1 MADGPARRQDHD
13 PDRLAAWSA
22 IGGLV
27 ATMMVV
33 ALSGR
38 FALGQRA
45 SGDTTLGALG
55 SAVAFAAPFVAALV
69 SFFVR
74 DRDVR
79 RAVWAACGLVALILG
94 GLTIFGGV
102 GWLFGAAGVGLL
114 SAWWKTR
121 NPDGDLASVRGVVV
135 TVWMLFWFVGALA
148 GSWLRETPV
157 CWDASD
163 NGSGR
168 SAKNMTTICSSDVT
182 DNVEG
187 TLALA
192 GVAIGFSGVVFARG
206 VSSGDGKRRFA
217 PLDS

>member
-1 MADGPARRQDHD
+1 
-13 PDRLAAWSA
+13 
-22 IGGLV
+22 
-27 ATMMVV
+27 
-33 ALSGR
+33 
-38 FALGQRA
+38 
-45 SGDTTLGALG
+45 
-55 SAVAFAAPFVAALV
+55 
-69 SFFVR
+69 
-74 DRDVR
+74 
-79 RAVWAACGLVALILG
+79 
-94 GLTIFGGV
+94 
-102 GWLFGAAGVGLL
+102 
-114 SAWWKTR
+114 
-121 NPDGDLASVRGVVV
+121 
-135 TVWMLFWFVGALA
+135 MLFWFVGALA

-187 TLALA
+187 VLALA